1 MYLKRFSKSLK
12 NQDMFGHVITLNFKS
27 KGETYPTCIG
37 GVFSILIYIGM
48 TFYVGW
54 NVKKLVKMEQ
64 DTLSTQSSSLN
75 LTISGEVDRKDT

>member
-64 DTLSTQSSSLN
+64 DTLST
-75 LTISGEVDRKDT
+75 